1 MALRRRH
8 RSLLQFNW
16 VFGSENSWTNK
27 RVLITG
33 ARGFVGRRLSRYL
46 HQRGAKVT
54 RCFRAVPAQD
64 ASLSDRQ
71 GRVSFIR
78 CDITDLETLRQEI
91 EARKIEVVFHLAASN
106 ENRAG
111 GDSAYHI
118 FESNTR
124 GTYTLLESV
133 RSASAPPSV
142 VFLSSR
148 EAEYA
153 GNDAS
158 VRRLQPYAASK
169 LAAEISAIS
178 YADTFGIQMAVVRT
192 GNVYGPGDL
201 NFKRLIP
208 ATILALLS
216 GRNPVIKGAP
226 ESMRD
231 YLYID
236 ELLAACANCAERVHL
251 LSGDDRILRIASGS
265 QHSTATV
272 VDMLAQIAGCSELV
286 PVVSSSFT
294 NERVDSAYVP
304 ERENSLLDWHAT
316 VSLEEG
322 LRRAYAWYQRLH
334 ARLGSAL
341 FTQLARIGA

>member
-1 MALRRRH
+1 M
-8 RSLLQFNW
+8 
-16 VFGSENSWTNK
+16 
-27 RVLITG
+27 LITG

-46 HQRGAKVT
+46 HERGAKVT
-54 RCFRAVPAQD
+54 RCFRAVPTLD
-64 ASLSDRQ
+64 TSLSGHQSRA
-71 GRVSFIR
+71 SFVR
-78 CDITDLETLRQEI
+78 CDITDLEALRQEI
-91 EARKIEVVFHLAASN
+91 EARKIELVFHLAASN
-106 ENRAG
+106 ENRDG

-148 EAEYA
+148 EAEYT
-153 GNDAS
+153 GNDAA
-158 VRRLQPYAASK
+158 VRRLLPYAASK
-169 LAAEISAIS
+169 LAAEVSAVS

-208 ATILALLS
+208 ATILALLW
-216 GRNPVIKGAP
+216 GRNPVIKGGP
-226 ESMRD
+226 EAMRD

-251 LSGDDRILRIASGS
+251 LSGEDRILQIVSGS
-265 QHSTATV
+265 QHSTTNV
-272 VDMLAQIAGCSELV
+272 VDILANIAGRPDLA
-286 PVVSSSFT
+286 PVVTSSFT
-294 NERVDSAYVP
+294 NERVDNSYIP
-304 ERENSLLDWHAT
+304 ERESALLHWRAT

-322 LRRAYAWYQRLH
+322 LRRAYAWYERLH
-334 ARLGSAL
+334 ARFGSVRFAE
-341 FTQLARIGA
+341 LARIDSGFDLSPSG